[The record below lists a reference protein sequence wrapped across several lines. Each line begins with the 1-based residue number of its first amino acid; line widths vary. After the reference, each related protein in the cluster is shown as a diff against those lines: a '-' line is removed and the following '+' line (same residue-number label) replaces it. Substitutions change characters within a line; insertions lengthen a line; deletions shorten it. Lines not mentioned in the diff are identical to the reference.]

1 MATRD
6 EPLKD
11 VVRALLTSVWPISFI
26 WVPATSSQSAL
37 LTVRHELSS
46 EWIFKSKDVLESQDT
61 DLEMSQ
67 GSNVSKT
74 RPS

>member
-46 EWIFKSKDVLESQDT
+46 EWIFKSKHVLESQDT

>member
-11 VVRALLTSVWPISFI
+11 VVRLLLTSVWPISFI
-26 WVPATSSQSAL
+26 WVPPASSQSAL
-37 LTVRHELSS
+37 STVRHGSPS
-46 EWIFKSKDVLESQDT
+46 EWIFKSKHVLESQDS

-74 RPS
+74 RSS

>member
-1 MATRD
+1 MAPRD

-11 VVRALLTSVWPISFI
+11 VVRLLLTSVWPISFI
-26 WVPATSSQSAL
+26 WVPPASSQSAL
-37 LTVRHELSS
+37 STVRHELPS
-46 EWIFKSKDVLESQDT
+46 EWIFKSKHVLESQDS

-74 RPS
+74 RSS

>member
-1 MATRD
+1 MAPRD

-11 VVRALLTSVWPISFI
+11 VVRLLLTSVWPISFI

-46 EWIFKSKDVLESQDT
+46 EWIFKSKHVLESQDS

-74 RPS
+74 RSS